1 MNVEQ
6 RYQGAFT
13 YADEDSQATALQVAE
28 DTLGN
33 HADTYLT
40 MEYIKPLGLHITVSH
55 HGVGPRE
62 QVKGSVEAVRQLAI
76 HAYSGYVDVTVND
89 DKKRYHAKELNPV
102 ETKDVNDIL
111 D

>member
-13 YADEDSQATALQVAE
+13 YADEDSQAKALQIAE
-28 DTLGN
+28 DTLDEHGE
-33 HADTYLT
+33 TYLT
-40 MEYIKPLGLHITVSH
+40 MEHIKPLGLHITVSH
-55 HGVGPRE
+55 HGVGARE
-62 QVKGSVEAVRQLAI
+62 QVEGGVEAVKQLAI

-89 DKKRYHAKELNPV
+89 DKKRFHAKELNPV
-102 ETKDVNDIL
+102 KTQDVNDIL